1 MIEAID
7 TRFKGIEHAIVCHR
21 AGEVLIDPG
30 PASSIGHVIE
40 ALGDIVP
47 SHILLTHVHLDHAG
61 GTGKL
66 VEHYPQAQVYIHEV
80 GLPHIVDPARLLASA
95 ERTFGELLA
104 QFGET
109 IGVPA
114 ANVNAIA
121 DGDIIEGFEAISSP
135 GHSGHHMCFFHEQSK
150 TMLTGDLAG
159 QSVAPDHLT
168 LLSTPPPEI
177 DVELWIESIDRCA
190 ERYPSTL
197 AMTHGGR
204 ITDVAGQFERAK
216 RELRRGSEYARE
228 HSQDEF
234 VAQIER
240 ELETVAPEVA
250 EALYV
255 ALPPLDQLYLGY
267 ERYWNKRA

>member
-40 ALGDIVP
+40 TLGDIVP